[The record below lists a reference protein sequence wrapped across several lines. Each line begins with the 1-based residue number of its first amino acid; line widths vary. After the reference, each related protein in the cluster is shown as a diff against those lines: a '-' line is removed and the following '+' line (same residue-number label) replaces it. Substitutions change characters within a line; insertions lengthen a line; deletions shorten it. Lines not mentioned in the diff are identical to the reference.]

1 MPPASPLPA
10 AAAAAARTSR
20 GWSGPDATDGAAG
33 GVGASAAVRLR
44 SPAAVTGISPA
55 VEETGL
61 RRAERSGVRRDL
73 VPGAGPSPPFRVRLP
88 VVIQYGPLQLTLPTG
103 FDSWAQ
109 VLTDWRVSRAF
120 DAVPLPKSFLAE
132 PNLAAPFVAAM
143 SRAICARQLG
153 PPPLEL
159 RIMRERVVEPAFD
172 RVCGRTYVELRG
184 AMEAAQRQHFSRHRA
199 ECPRDSARREFT
211 LPAAV
216 CNMQAEFFAYRR
228 RNAGAIEREQRA
240 VTRVYWRTHP
250 RHGIADDF
258 FADAPSDSVP
268 ARMARVDPMWW
279 WRAFFTRLQ
288 AKSKRHHAAAGRFL
302 DALPSLRTRAR
313 KTTLAAQIAEWSD
326 TAAVDWGWRGVDH
339 YRRLSDY
346 AAEKAHDMV
355 AWFDQRAPGYR
366 TTVQTRHAL
375 DARLAQFL
383 AEQDPNERLL
393 AAERASVG
401 EHWRN

>member
-1 MPPASPLPA
+1 M
-10 AAAAAARTSR
+10 
-20 GWSGPDATDGAAG
+20 
-33 GVGASAAVRLR
+33 
-44 SPAAVTGISPA
+44 
-55 VEETGL
+55 
-61 RRAERSGVRRDL
+61 
-73 VPGAGPSPPFRVRLP
+73 RLP

-120 DAVPLPKSFLAE
+120 DAVPLPRSVLAE
-132 PNLAAPFVAAM
+132 PDLAAPFVAAM
-143 SRAICARQLG
+143 SRAICVRQLG

-184 AMEAAQRQHFSRHRA
+184 AMEAAQRRHFSAHLA
-199 ECPRDSARREFT
+199 ECPRDSSRREFT

-240 VTRVYWRTHP
+240 VTRAYWKTHP
-250 RHGIADDF
+250 RHGIVDDF
-258 FADAPSDSVP
+258 FDDAPSDSVP

-288 AKSKRHHAAAGRFL
+288 AKSKRHHAADGRFL
-302 DALPSLRTRAR
+302 DALPSLRARAR

-326 TAAVDWGWRGVDH
+326 TAAVEWGWCGVDH
-339 YRRLSDY
+339 YRRLADY
-346 AAEKAHDMV
+346 AVEKAHDMV
-355 AWFDQRAPGYR
+355 AWFDQRAPGFR
-366 TTVQTRHAL
+366 TTVETRHTL
-375 DARLAQFL
+375 DARLAHFP
-383 AEQDPNERLL
+383 AEHDPHERLL
-393 AAERASVG
+393 AAERASLG